1 MKFSLLFL
9 LFFGFCLTSC
19 NDTKKENQLKERE
32 KNLQLRETE
41 FAAKKQDYESLLA
54 LRDSLENAADATDT
68 ITATFLPQ
76 NILGKW
82 NGKMVCTES
91 SCAEHVIGD
100 QRNDTWLISE
110 QQVIIINKSGSEHIY
125 SAKFTGTEVKMS
137 SLNNATSPNKSDITL
152 QIPTEVTDRIKG
164 TRELTGK
171 DCVSKFSVEL
181 EKIKN

>member
-9 LFFGFCLTSC
+9 LFFGFCLSSC
-19 NDTKKENQLKERE
+19 DDSKKENQLKERE
-32 KNLQLRETE
+32 KNLLLRETE
-41 FAAKKQDYESLLA
+41 FAVKKQDYESLLA
-54 LRDSLENAADATDT
+54 LRDSLENAENTADT
-68 ITATFLPQ
+68 IAATLLPQ

-100 QRNDTWLISE
+100 QRNDTWIISA

-125 SAKFTGTEVKMS
+125 TAKFTGSEIKMS
-137 SLNNATSPNKSDITL
+137 SLNNTTSPNKSDITL
-152 QIPTEVTDRIKG
+152 QVPAEITDRIKG
-164 TRELTGK
+164 NRELTGK